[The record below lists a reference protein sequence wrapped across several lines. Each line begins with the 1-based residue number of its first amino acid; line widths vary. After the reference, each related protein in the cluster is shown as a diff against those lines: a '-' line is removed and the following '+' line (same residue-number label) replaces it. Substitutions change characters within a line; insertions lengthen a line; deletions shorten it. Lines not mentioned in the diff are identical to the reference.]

1 MRSTPPSAQDRRTYT
16 SLMLRPFRGL
26 TPTIAP
32 GCYIDPSAQLIGDVH
47 LGPQSSV
54 WMNAVLRGDVHT
66 IRIGARSNV
75 QDCAVLHG
83 QRNLYPVLIGDGCTL
98 EDDVLIGIGAIV
110 LNGAH
115 IGAGTIIAAGAL
127 VPERTTIPP
136 NSLVT
141 GVPGKIR
148 RTLLPADLDLI
159 RLYANNYLDYTRHY
173 LAEPT
178 P

>member
-1 MRSTPPSAQDRRTYT
+1 
-16 SLMLRPFRGL
+16 MLRPFRGL

-32 GCYIDPSAQLIGDVH
+32 GCYIDPSAQLIGDVQ

-54 WMNAVLRGDVHT
+54 WMNAVLRGDVHS

-83 QRNLYPVLIGDGCTL
+83 QRNLYPVIIGDGCTIGHNATVHGCVL

-115 IGAGTIIAAGAL
+115 IGSGSIIAAGAL

-141 GVPGKIR
+141 EVPGRIR

-159 RLYANNYLDYTRHY
+159 RLYANNYLDYTRTY

>member
-1 MRSTPPSAQDRRTYT
+1 
-16 SLMLRPFRGL
+16 MLRPFRGL
-26 TPTIAP
+26 LPTIAP

-54 WMNAVLRGDVHT
+54 WCNAVLRGDVDS
-66 IRIGARSNV
+66 IRIGSRSNV

-83 QRNLYPVLIGDGCTL
+83 MRDLHPVIIGSGVSIGHNATVHGCTL
-98 EDDVLIGIGAIV
+98 EDDVLIGMGAIV
-110 LNGAH
+110 LNGAR
-115 IGAGTIIAAGAL
+115 IGAGSIIGAGAL
-127 VPERTTIPP
+127 IPEHTQIPP
-136 NSLVT
+136 GSLVT

-148 RTLLPADLDLI
+148 RTLTAADLDMI
-159 RLYANNYLDYTRHY
+159 RAIANNYLDYTATY